1 MIVKV
6 EWTEHNRKYSIGII
20 QFLKLLGYEVD
31 EATIKK
37 VIYEH
42 LSKTNGN

>member
-6 EWTEHNRKYSIGII
+6 EWKQHNRNYSIGIT
-20 QFLKLLGYEVD
+20 QFLSLLGYDVD

-37 VIYEH
+37 VIYEY
-42 LSKTNGN
+42 LSTHDV

>member
-6 EWTEHNRKYSIGII
+6 EWTEHNRKYSIGIL
-20 QFLKLLGYEVD
+20 QFLKMLGYDVD

-37 VIYEH
+37 AIYKY
-42 LSKTNGN
+42 LSTHNVK

>member
-6 EWTEHNRKYSIGII
+6 EWNDHNRSYSIGII
-20 QFLKLLGYEVD
+20 QFLKMLGYDVD

-37 VIYEH
+37 AIQDY
-42 LSKTNGN
+42 LSKQ